1 MILHARIIIICLL
14 VFVGLGVF
22 SARASIDMANDDE
35 EMKSF
40 LIKQAHEQ
48 LERHLSAGEYRFE
61 VQPRWI
67 PNQLLQ
73 QSPSQIVSIELSGQ
87 IRRYTN
93 FEVVYNQ
100 RGNRHRA
107 EIQFSIKAEQMLPV
121 VTDRVRKG
129 SKLKEEHL
137 AYQWVSISQRGE
149 SYFASTEALIGKTL
163 RRTLLSGQP
172 IRKSYVSR
180 DLIIKAGDEVRVFI
194 KRRGIQ
200 VQVSGEA
207 REDGAKGDRIK
218 IFSNETNRKYV
229 GEVLRPGVIQ
239 WKSTL

>member
-1 MILHARIIIICLL
+1 MISHARIIFCLL
-14 VFVGLGVF
+14 VFVGLGSI
-22 SARASIDMANDDE
+22 SAQAGTDILNNNDT
-35 EMKSF
+35 KSF
-40 LIKQAHEQ
+40 IVEQAREQ
-48 LERHLSAGEYRFE
+48 LEVHFSTGTYRFD
-61 VQPRWI
+61 VQVRWI
-67 PNQLLQ
+67 PDRLLK
-73 QSPSQIVSIELSGQ
+73 QSPEQISRIQLHGQ

-93 FEVVYNQ
+93 FKVVYNY
-100 RGNRHRA
+100 RGNRKDV
-107 EIQFSIKAEQMLPV
+107 EIQLKVKAEQKLPV
-121 VTDRVRKG
+121 VTDRLRKG
-129 SKLKEEHL
+129 DKLEEKNL
-137 AYQWVSISQRGE
+137 AYQWVSISQSGE
-149 SYFASTEALIGKTL
+149 SYYTSTEELIGKTL

-180 DLIIKAGDEVRVFI
+180 DLIIKAGDQVRVFI
-194 KRRGIQ
+194 KRSGIQ

>member
-1 MILHARIIIICLL
+1 MNLHARIIIISLL
-14 VFVGLGVF
+14 VFIGLGAIP
-22 SARASIDMANDDE
+22 ARADIDMVVDD

-40 LIKQAHEQ
+40 IMKKAHKQ
-48 LERHLSAGEYRFE
+48 LERHFATGEYRFDI
-61 VQPRWI
+61 QPRWI

-73 QSPSQIVSIELSGQ
+73 QSPGQVLSIQLSGQ

-100 RGNRHRA
+100 RGNRKRA
-107 EIQFSIKAEQMLPV
+107 EVQLKVNAEQKLPV

-129 SKLKEEHL
+129 SKLEEEHL
-137 AYQWVSISQRGE
+137 SYQWVSISQSGE
-149 SYFASTEALIGKTL
+149 SYISRIEELIGKTL
-163 RRTLLSGQP
+163 RRTLLSGQS

-180 DLIIKAGDEVRVFI
+180 DLIIKAGDEVSVFI

-200 VQVSGEA
+200 VQVSGVA

-229 GEVLRPGVIQ
+229 GEVLRPGVLQ
-239 WKSTL
+239 WKNTL

>member
-1 MILHARIIIICLL
+1 MILRAQTFIIYLL
-14 VFVGLGVF
+14 VFIGLGVVP
-22 SARASIDMANDDE
+22 ARANMDTSDD

-48 LERHLSAGEYRFE
+48 LERHYSAVEYRFE
-61 VQPRWI
+61 IQPRWI
-67 PNQLLQ
+67 PNQLLK
-73 QSPSQIVSIELSGQ
+73 QSPTQIKSVQLSGQ

-93 FEVVYNQ
+93 FEVVYIN
-100 RGNRHRA
+100 RGNRNRA
-107 EIQFSIKAEQMLPV
+107 EIQLKVKAEQKLPV

-129 SKLKEEHL
+129 AKLEEDVL
-137 AYQWVSISQRGE
+137 SYQWVSITQRGE
-149 SYFASTEALIGKTL
+149 SYFASTKELIGKTL
-163 RRTLLSGQP
+163 RRTLLPGQP
-172 IRKSYVSR
+172 IRKSFVSR

-207 REDGAKGDRIK
+207 REDGAKGDRIN

>member
-1 MILHARIIIICLL
+1 MILHGRIVIICLL
-14 VFVGLGVF
+14 VFVGLGVVP
-22 SARASIDMANDDE
+22 ARADIAVTDEE

-40 LIKQAHEQ
+40 LMKQAHKQ
-48 LERHLSAGEYRFE
+48 LEHHFSAGEYRFDL
-61 VQPRWI
+61 QPRWI

-73 QSPSQIVSIELSGQ
+73 QSPTQIQSVQLSGEV
-87 IRRYTN
+87 RRYTN
-93 FEVVYNQ
+93 FEVVYTH
-100 RGNRHRA
+100 RGDQHRT
-107 EIQFSIKAEQMLPV
+107 EIQLKVKAEQKLPV

-129 SKLKEEHL
+129 AKLEEDEL
-137 AYQWVSISQRGE
+137 SYQWVSVVQRGA
-149 SYFASTEALIGKTL
+149 SYFASTEELIGKTL

-180 DLIIKAGDEVRVFI
+180 DLIIRAGDEVRVFI

-207 REDGAKGDRIK
+207 RENGAKGDRIK
-218 IFSNETNRKYV
+218 IYSNETNRKYV

>member
-1 MILHARIIIICLL
+1 MILHARRIIISLL
-14 VFVGLGVF
+14 VFIGLGAIP
-22 SARASIDMANDDE
+22 ARADMDIPGDDG
-35 EMKSF
+35 MKSF
-40 LIKQAHEQ
+40 IVKKAYEK
-48 LERHLSAGEYRFE
+48 LERHFTAGEYRFDI
-61 VQPRWI
+61 QPRWI

-73 QSPSQIVSIELSGQ
+73 QSPAQVLSVQLSGQ

-100 RGNRHRA
+100 KGGRKRA
-107 EIQFSIKAEQMLPV
+107 EIQLKVKAEQKLPV

-129 SKLKEEHL
+129 VKLKQTHL
-137 AYQWVSISQRGE
+137 AYQWVSIAQGGE
-149 SYFASTEALIGKTL
+149 SYVAGIEELIGKTL
-163 RRTLLSGQP
+163 CRTLLSGQP

-180 DLIIKAGDEVRVFI
+180 DLIIKAGDEVNIFI

-200 VQVSGEA
+200 VQVSGVA

-218 IFSNETNRKYV
+218 IFSNETNHKYV
-229 GEVLRPGVIQ
+229 GEILRPGVIQ

>member
-1 MILHARIIIICLL
+1 MILHARIIFICLL
-14 VFVGLGVF
+14 VFVGLGIVP
-22 SARASIDMANDDE
+22 ARAGIDISGDD

-40 LIKQAHEQ
+40 IVEQASEQ
-48 LERHLSAGEYRFE
+48 LERHFSTGEYRFE
-61 VQPRWI
+61 IQPRWI
-67 PNQLLQ
+67 PNQLLK
-73 QSPSQIVSIELSGQ
+73 QSPEQITRVELHGQ

-100 RGNRHRA
+100 RGNRKRA
-107 EIQFSIKAEQMLPV
+107 EIQLKVKAEQKLPV

-129 SKLKEEHL
+129 SKLEETHL

-149 SYFASTEALIGKTL
+149 SYFASTEKLIGKTL

-172 IRKSYVSR
+172 VRKSYVSR
-180 DLIIKAGDEVRVFI
+180 DLIIKAGDEVRIFI

-218 IFSNETNRKYV
+218 IFSDETNRKYV

-239 WKSTL
+239 WKNTL